1 MIFTSVLRKGYEK
14 TSNKQNTQYDF
25 SNECSIF
32 LLLVLVDLSAPVPGE
47 VVDGL
52 MDNFND
58 LDFTSS
64 QAKVEAQWKDYY
76 DPESNIKQYD
86 VQVSSA
92 Q

>member
-1 MIFTSVLRKGYEK
+1 M
-14 TSNKQNTQYDF
+14 
-25 SNECSIF
+25 
-32 LLLVLVDLSAPVPGE
+32 
-47 VVDGL
+47 

-58 LDFTSS
+58 LDYTSS

-76 DPESNIKQYD
+76 DPESTIKQYD